1 MRLLGYCFQQR
12 VTSAVVCGRGVI
24 LATDVATDGLGT
36 RQCCYTVLLDVEED
50 METFKHPSL

>member
-24 LATDVATDGLGT
+24 LATDTATDGLGT
-36 RQCCYTVLLDVEED
+36 RQCCYTVLDVEED
-50 METFKHPSL
+50 MDTFKRPSL